1 MRLFLPVA
9 SIDLAFWNFWNF
21 WNHVL
26 PNYTIQLTYS

>member
-9 SIDLAFWNFWNF
+9 SIDLAFWNFWN
-21 WNHVL
+21 HVL